1 MSFAIFSDSSCNLPK
16 AQLEEFQVQII
27 SSSYEREG
35 KLITCPPYPE
45 DFDGHE
51 YYNFLRNKGVVKTS
65 LIPAA
70 QMEDAFRPVLA
81 AGEDVLYITLSSGIS
96 GTVASGLQAAQAL
109 MEEFPQRQVRV
120 LDSMGAGFG
129 IGLLLGRASDDR
141 KAGLNLDQTYA
152 SLERDRDNLCE
163 FFTVDDLMF
172 LRRTGRLSGVTATL
186 GTMLQLKPLLRGD
199 ETGHHR
205 LQQGA
210 WPEAGGGDPGGAVP
224 EAGMQPGD
232 PAGLHLPRGL
242 PGGCGAAGSD
252 GPGNCTAQ
260 GTHCLPPRASH
271 WRSRGSWNASA
282 LLPWEG
288 PITRHRAAYGLRRAF
303 KRIVQNGAPQSSC
316 RFAVPRYFLLRTPGR
331 DLT

>member
-51 YYNFLRNKGVVKTS
+51 YYNFLRNK
-65 LIPAA
+65 
-70 QMEDAFRPVLA
+70 
-81 AGEDVLYITLSSGIS
+81 

-199 ETGHHR
+199 ETGHITVFNKVRGRKRAVETLGELYRKRVCSPETQRVYISHGDCPEDAEQLAR
-205 LQQGA
+205 MVQEIAPPKELIVCLHEPLTGA
-210 WPEAGGGDPGGAVP
+210 HV
-224 EAGMQPGD
+224 
-232 PAGLHLPRGL
+232 
-242 PGGCGAAGSD
+242 
-252 GPGNCTAQ
+252 GPGM
-260 GTHCLPPRASH
+260 L
-271 WRSRGSWNASA
+271 A
-282 LLPWEG
+282 L
-288 PITRHRAAYGLRRAF
+288 F
-303 KRIVQNGAPQSSC
+303 
-316 RFAVPRYFLLRTPGR
+316 FLGKGR
-331 DLT
+331 